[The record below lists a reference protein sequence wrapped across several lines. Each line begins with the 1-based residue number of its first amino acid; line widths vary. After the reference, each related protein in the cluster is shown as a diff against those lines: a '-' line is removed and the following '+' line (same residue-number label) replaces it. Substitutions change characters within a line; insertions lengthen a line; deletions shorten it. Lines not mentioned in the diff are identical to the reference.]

1 MNNLNSL
8 ILEGVVIGEP
18 HYLEATQRL
27 EFAIDSAHIYKTK
40 SGEDVTEHSQFDI
53 VAFGDYGKSILN
65 PLKNCTGVRVV
76 GRLKQEKWEDSDGV
90 IHSKVYIVVE
100 HIEFR
105 KTK

>member
-1 MNNLNSL
+1 MNCINSL
-8 ILEGVVIGEP
+8 IVEGVVVGEP

-27 EFAIDSAHIYKTK
+27 EFAIDSTRIHKNE

-65 PLKNCTGVRVV
+65 PLKNCKSVRAV
-76 GRLKQEKWEDSDGV
+76 GRLKQDKWEDSDGV
-90 IHSKVYIVVE
+90 SHSKVYIVVE

-105 KTK
+105 RTK